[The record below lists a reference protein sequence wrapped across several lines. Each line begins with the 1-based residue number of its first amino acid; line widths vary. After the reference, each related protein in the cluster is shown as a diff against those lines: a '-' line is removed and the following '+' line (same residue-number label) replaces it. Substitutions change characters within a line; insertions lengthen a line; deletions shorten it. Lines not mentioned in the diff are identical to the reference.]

1 MEKRENEYPNIK
13 QLRKLQEDHGPL
25 IEVLWSNYSSGMMMG
40 SVARSSIRIYR
51 ENGEVRVMNRD
62 MRVYEPEYTSV
73 YEADEGLL
81 EKLQN
86 ISDRENL
93 PLWGLLK
100 ADPQKTLQVL
110 DYSSV
115 STITLTYDACQI
127 GDRLPLTVCF
137 SWEAVRQ
144 QNVTEVWE
152 EIVGILKEG
161 IVAERLLESSSE
173 PNPYGNPFGP
183 ANNERP
189 ENREPV
195 FAEDGSWT
203 CPSCGKKGN
212 TGKFCC
218 ECGSRKPDRQA
229 EG

>member
-1 MEKRENEYPNIK
+1 MEKRENEYPSVK

-115 STITLTYDACQI
+115 STITLTYDDCQI

-144 QNVTEVWE
+144 QNATDVWG
-152 EIVGILKEG
+152 EIVDILRRGIDPL
-161 IVAERLLESSSE
+161 RLLESRKE
-173 PNPYGNPFGP
+173 KNPYRNPFTSLFNGQRGSD
-183 ANNERP
+183 AADKKAVAKDGGWQCP
-189 ENREPV
+189 ECG
-195 FAEDGSWT
+195 AE
-203 CPSCGKKGN
+203 GN
-212 TGKFCC
+212 TGKFCA
-218 ECGSRKPDRQA
+218 ECGSRRP
-229 EG
+229 E